1 MKKKI
6 LAIIVAVMMLS
17 ASLCIMTSA
26 AAPLRIG
33 DLNLDGELSIVDLV
47 RLKKAEVGVLEL
59 DGLETLQADMDE
71 NGAVEATDIVA
82 LRVALLTV
90 VEYGD
95 NEIAL
100 STLNETN

>member
-6 LAIIVAVMMLS
+6 LAIIMVVMMLS
-17 ASLCIMTSA
+17 ASLCIMTS